1 MKKSFSHYPIPLLL
15 INALLLVAAVFF
27 FVHGVQKSENASSYD
42 DGLTQIDPNT
52 IHLTDSHVTVSFSDV
67 ILAKQNET
75 RKLIVSTQEAT
86 VSASL
91 ENNLIEALDL
101 DILKKNQTITYTGK
115 GYFVVDLSTISTQD
129 IITDDHAET
138 ITILIDHA
146 YLEDVDVDPN
156 RMTIGETKE
165 SLLNRGAIKMTVREL
180 NDIEKQIRSRLET
193 AFNTA
198 ENGQLADDNALKM
211 VKEVYEPVIKA
222 VDDRYTLQVSFR

>member
-27 FVHGVQKSENASSYD
+27 FVHGVQKSEKPSSYD

-222 VDDRYTLQVSFR
+222 VDDRYTLQISFR

>member
-27 FVHGVQKSENASSYD
+27 FVHGVQKSEKPSSYD

-52 IHLTDSHVTVSFSDV
+52 IQLTDSHVTVSFSDV

>member
-222 VDDRYTLQVSFR
+222 VDDRYTLQISFR

>member
-1 MKKSFSHYPIPLLL
+1 MKKSFSHYPLPLLL

-27 FVHGVQKSENASSYD
+27 FIHGIQKSEKTSSYD

>member
-1 MKKSFSHYPIPLLL
+1 M
-15 INALLLVAAVFF
+15 
-27 FVHGVQKSENASSYD
+27 
-42 DGLTQIDPNT
+42 
-52 IHLTDSHVTVSFSDV
+52 TVSFSDV

>member
-27 FVHGVQKSENASSYD
+27 FVHGIQKSEKTSSYD

-91 ENNLIEALDL
+91 EKKLIEALDL
-101 DILKKNQTITYTGK
+101 DILKKSQTITYTGK

-129 IITDDHAET
+129 IITDDRAET

>member
-1 MKKSFSHYPIPLLL
+1 MKKSFSHYPILLLL

-222 VDDRYTLQVSFR
+222 VDDRYTLQISFR

>member
-27 FVHGVQKSENASSYD
+27 FVHGVQKSEKASSYD

>member
-27 FVHGVQKSENASSYD
+27 FVHGVQKSEKPSSYD